1 MNIGTLKTRQKRI
14 REGMSRAGVGCLIVT
29 RPANVTYVTGF
40 LGQDSWAIVLPKAV
54 ILITDSRYSEQA
66 AKECKKCKIVIRKD
80 AMIKTVAGLLLK
92 QSRRAG
98 YAHLKK
104 WCAQHTLQMRI
115 GIEKSTTLT
124 DFEGLKKEL
133 KRPVGADLRVCPK
146 PVANIIETIRRVKD
160 DGEIAA
166 IKAAAKIAGRAL
178 GNATRRMRAGMTE
191 NELTG
196 ILDFEIRKLGGHI
209 GFETIVAFGPN
220 AARPHHRPTDRKLRK
235 NDTVL
240 IDFGVRIRGYNCDI
254 TRCFT
259 TGKTSGLFSRV
270 YNTVSE
276 AQAAAI
282 KMVKAGVKIKD
293 VDAAARMVLKKYR
306 LLVYGH
312 GTGHGLGLEIHEA
325 PSLSPKTEGV
335 LQAGEVI
342 TIEPGVYLPGKLG
355 IRIEDDILVTRNGFI
370 ILSEVPK

>member
-1 MNIGTLKTRQKRI
+1 MNSGILKTRQKRI
-14 REGMSRAGVGCLIVT
+14 REGMSRAGVDCLIVT

-40 LGQDSWAIVLPKAV
+40 WGEDSWAIVLPEAV

-66 AKECKKCKIVIRKD
+66 AKECKKYKIVIRKST
-80 AMIKTVAGLLLK
+80 MTKTIAGILLRHK
-92 QSRRAG
+92 IRQ
-98 YAHLKK
+98 
-104 WCAQHTLQMRI
+104 I
-115 GIEKSTTLT
+115 GIENSTTMA

-133 KRPVGADLRVCPK
+133 KHPVGADLRVCPK
-146 PVANIIETIRRVKD
+146 PVANIIETARQIKD

-166 IKAAAKIAGRAL
+166 IKAAAKIAGQAL
-178 GNATRRMRAGMTE
+178 SNTARRMRAGMTE
-191 NELTG
+191 NELAG
-196 ILDFEIRKLGGHI
+196 MLDFEIRKLGGHI

-240 IDFGVRIRGYNCDI
+240 IDFGVCLRGYNCDI

-259 TGKTSGLFSRV
+259 TGKTSRLFSKV
-270 YNTVSE
+270 YNAVSG

-282 KMVKAGVKIKD
+282 KIVKAGVKIKD
-293 VDAAARMVLKKYR
+293 VDAAARMVLKKYK
-306 LLVYGH
+306 LPVYGH

-355 IRIEDDILVTRNGFI
+355 VRIEDDILVTGDGCV
-370 ILSEVPK
+370 ILSRVPQ